1 MSGGTDTAS
10 LLADTD
16 PTLSAVEVVFCSF
29 PNAAVA
35 DKAFLDPIG
44 CFEEP
49 EGLSLI
55 ITRQVAEAHGIPFS
69 VVLQGI
75 TLNVHSSLEAV
86 GLTAAVAG
94 RLTQHGISANIVASY
109 YHDHVFVPVADAERA
124 LAVLRTLQAEAVASR
139 GGNRLDL
146 DQELRSVEP

>member
-1 MSGGTDTAS
+1 MSGGTDIAT
-10 LLADTD
+10 LLADMD

-35 DKAFLDPIG
+35 DQAFLDPIG
-44 CFEEP
+44 SFIEP

-55 ITRQVAEAHGIPFS
+55 ISRQVAEAHGIAFS

-94 RLTQHGISANIVASY
+94 RLTQHGISANIVAA
-109 YHDHVFVPVADAERA
+109 YHHDRVFVPVADAERA
-124 LAVLRTLQAEAVASR
+124 LAVLRTLQAEAAASR

-146 DQELRSVEP
+146 DQKRRSIEP

>member
-146 DQELRSVEP
+146 DQELRSAEP

>member
-1 MSGGTDTAS
+1 VSGGTDIAT
-10 LLADTD
+10 LLANMD
-16 PTLSAVEVVFCSF
+16 PTLSAVEAVFCSF
-29 PNAAVA
+29 PNASLT

-44 CFEEP
+44 CFMEP

-55 ITRQVAEAHGIPFS
+55 ISRQSAEAHGIAYS
-69 VVLQGI
+69 VVLRGI

-94 RLTQHGISANIVASY
+94 RLTQHGISANIVAAY
-109 YHDHVFVPVADAERA
+109 YHDHIFVPVADAERA
-124 LAVLRTLQAEAVASR
+124 LAVLRSLQSEAAASG

>member
-1 MSGGTDTAS
+1 MGGGTDITA
-10 LLADTD
+10 LLADME

-29 PNAAVA
+29 PNASLTE
-35 DKAFLDPIG
+35 KALLDPIG
-44 CFEEP
+44 CFMEP

-55 ITRQVAEAHGIPFS
+55 ISRQVAEAHGIPYS

-94 RLTQHGISANIVASY
+94 RLTQHGISANIVAAY
-109 YHDHVFVPVADAERA
+109 HHDHVFVPVADAERA
-124 LAVLRTLQAEAVASR
+124 LEVLRTLQAEVAASR
-139 GGNRLDL
+139 GGNRLDF
-146 DQELRSVEP
+146 DQKFRSIKP

>member
-1 MSGGTDTAS
+1 MSGGTDIAT
-10 LLADTD
+10 LLADMD

-44 CFEEP
+44 CFVEP

-55 ITRQVAEAHGIPFS
+55 ISRQSAEAHGIAYS
-69 VVLQGI
+69 AVLRGI

-86 GLTAAVAG
+86 GLTAAIAS
-94 RLTQHGISANIVASY
+94 RLTLHGISANIVAAY
-109 YHDHVFVPVADAERA
+109 YHDHVFVPAADAERA

>member
-1 MSGGTDTAS
+1 VSGGTDVAS
-10 LLADTD
+10 LLADMD

-44 CFEEP
+44 CFMEP
-49 EGLSLI
+49 EGLSLMI
-55 ITRQVAEAHGIPFS
+55 SRRTAETHGSAFS
-69 VVLQGI
+69 VVLQAI

-94 RLTQHGISANIVASY
+94 RLTQHGISANIVAAY
-109 YHDHVFVPVADAERA
+109 YHDHVFVPAADTQRA

-139 GGNRLDL
+139 GGDRLDL
-146 DQELRSVEP
+146 DEELRSVEP